1 LHQLKGFANIVNSL
15 PTTPQHTYKEIAVVD
30 YFPLRSNSHTL
41 PDTEHE
47 EAQEAQQPVVVD
59 FVFNT
64 HEERNGK
71 TIALK
76 ISFRL
81 PMKS

>member
-1 LHQLKGFANIVNSL
+1 MYLNYL
-15 PTTPQHTYKEIAVVD
+15 TTPSENDPLNKEKAMVD
-30 YFPLRSNSHTL
+30 YFKL
-41 PDTEHE
+41 PANHNLLKPAPE
-47 EAQEAQQPVVVD
+47 EDQAAPDPIVVD
-59 FVFNT
+59 VVFNT

-81 PMKS
+81 PLKS

>member
-15 PTTPQHTYKEIAVVD
+15 STTSQLTYKEIAVVD
-30 YFPLRSNSHTL
+30 YFPLRSNSHRL

-64 HEERNGK
+64 HEAQNGK
-71 TIALK
+71 TIAIKVSLQ
-76 ISFRL
+76 L
-81 PMKS
+81 PLQ

>member
-1 LHQLKGFANIVNSL
+1 M
-15 PTTPQHTYKEIAVVD
+15 VD
-30 YFPLRSNSHTL
+30 YFPLRSNSHRL
-41 PDTEHE
+41 SDTEHE

-59 FVFNT
+59 VVYT
-64 HEERNGK
+64 TYEERNGK

>member
-1 LHQLKGFANIVNSL
+1 M
-15 PTTPQHTYKEIAVVD
+15 VD
-30 YFPLRSNSHTL
+30 YFKL
-41 PDTEHE
+41 PANHNLLKPAPE
-47 EAQEAQQPVVVD
+47 EDQAAPDPIVVD
-59 FVFNT
+59 VVFNT

-81 PMKS
+81 PLKS